1 MEPSTQLIKK
11 ISLIPLF
18 EGLTDAQQTSLA
30 RIAVERKFK
39 RGEIIF
45 SEDDEGNGFYVL
57 ITGRVKIYKLSVDGK
72 EQILQIMDGG
82 ETFGEAAIFAGENFP
97 AYARALAESRVFF
110 FPRAAFVQLI
120 RKDSTFAL
128 NMLAILS
135 KRLRNLAALVESL
148 SLKEVPGRMA
158 AYILYLSRDKNNNST
173 PALDISK
180 NQLAGILGT
189 IPETVSRILARMRKE
204 KLITTNGR
212 QIQAMDI
219 RGLEELAG
227 GTRRLA

>member
-1 MEPSTQLIKK
+1 
-11 ISLIPLF
+11 
-18 EGLTDAQQTSLA
+18 
-30 RIAVERKFK
+30 
-39 RGEIIF
+39 
-45 SEDDEGNGFYVL
+45 
-57 ITGRVKIYKLSVDGK
+57 
-72 EQILQIMDGG
+72 MDGG

>member
-1 MEPSTQLIKK
+1 
-11 ISLIPLF
+11 
-18 EGLTDAQQTSLA
+18 
-30 RIAVERKFK
+30 
-39 RGEIIF
+39 
-45 SEDDEGNGFYVL
+45 
-57 ITGRVKIYKLSVDGK
+57 
-72 EQILQIMDGG
+72 
-82 ETFGEAAIFAGENFP
+82 
-97 AYARALAESRVFF
+97 
-110 FPRAAFVQLI
+110 
-120 RKDSTFAL
+120 
-128 NMLAILS
+128 
-135 KRLRNLAALVESL
+135 
-148 SLKEVPGRMA
+148 MA
-158 AYILYLSRDKNNNST
+158 AYILYLSRDKKNNST